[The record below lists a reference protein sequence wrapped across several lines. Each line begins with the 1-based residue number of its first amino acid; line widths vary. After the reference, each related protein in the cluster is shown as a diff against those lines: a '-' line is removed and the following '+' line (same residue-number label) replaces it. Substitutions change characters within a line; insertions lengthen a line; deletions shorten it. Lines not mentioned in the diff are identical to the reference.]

1 MKWRRFG
8 REIFRIF
15 EMHPLMMNTIAGG
28 VLYAAGEATTQM
40 TSTNKSHAFT
50 REDCKKILQIG
61 ALGSIENGLMMSA
74 W

>member
-15 EMHPLMMNTIAGG
+15 EAYPLAMNTIAGG
-28 VLYAAGEATTQM
+28 VLYAAGEATVTA
-40 TSTNKSHAFT
+40 SNKSEKFQ
-50 REDCKKILQIG
+50 REDFEKILQIG
-61 ALGSIENGLMMSA
+61 ALGAVENGFMMSA